1 MFKDLR
7 DLTLNQTIKNIV
19 KMTLKEEVK
28 EIIERNL
35 GDVDDTIE
43 TINQMILIYSVLK
56 TDKSL
61 IKSQRYESL
70 TIELQELKT
79 LFQMEKIEYFVN
91 NFNSFIRTT

>member
-1 MFKDLR
+1 VFKDLR